1 VTASSA
7 GTGQAAP
14 SHGTGQAAPSQGTAS
29 SGAIN
34 LRQAVSAQGTA
45 RSVATNSRQ
54 AASSQGTGLLVAA
67 DSRQAVSAQGT
78 ARSVATNARLAVSA
92 GGNAV
97 SQRRDRLLA
106 VPGEGAASQR
116 LLAIRKEATAPVVDR
131 KRRRLPVPAEEAEL
145 SIPSTQQDPAV
156 QRNSSWRHEFS
167 TQQSANA
174 SYSQSD
180 PLYNNSQRGTGGKF
194 APALRLP
201 DDRDIVD
208 DADEGPSSQQPRR
221 STPAIFSDALPV
233 GLFLPSPVASLTV
246 VRFVDS
252 MRQKKPG
259 TAVSLI
265 QQAPI
270 LLFPTAKAPLAAH
283 PPLFLPARTPTTQH
297 PE

>member
-1 VTASSA
+1 M
-7 GTGQAAP
+7 
-14 SHGTGQAAPSQGTAS
+14 
-29 SGAIN
+29 
-34 LRQAVSAQGTA
+34 
-45 RSVATNSRQ
+45 
-54 AASSQGTGLLVAA
+54 
-67 DSRQAVSAQGT
+67 
-78 ARSVATNARLAVSA
+78 
-92 GGNAV
+92 
-97 SQRRDRLLA
+97 
-106 VPGEGAASQR
+106 E
-116 LLAIRKEATAPVVDR
+116 R

-174 SYSQSD
+174 SHGQSD

-201 DDRDIVD
+201 DYQDIVD

-221 STPAIFSDALPV
+221 STPAVFADALPV
-233 GLFLPSPVASLTV
+233 GLFLLSPVAQLTAL
-246 VRFVDS
+246 RFADS
-252 MRQKKPG
+252 MHQKKPE

-270 LLFPTAKAPLAAH
+270 LPFPTAKALLAVHPL
-283 PPLFLPARTPTTQH
+283 LFLPARTPTTRH